1 VVLSIIERGFK
12 KFMSQIEILN
22 LNGQISSAI
31 LDFEISINKISFKLS
46 NYDGL
51 IKDVTV

>member
-1 VVLSIIERGFK
+1 
-12 KFMSQIEILN
+12 

-31 LDFEISINKISFKLS
+31 LDFEISIKISLKLS

-51 IKDVTV
+51 IKDALKQLYKCKNSIFFAFEHF